1 MAPWKSP
8 IRLRIAVLACSVLV
22 SACAL
27 PRPGPNVDEIVAGS
41 KAEGGELNV
50 VMVSEP
56 IAKSAYTQTELGF
69 GRGFTGAPRRVTDI
83 INAGDKLS
91 VTVWEN
97 VDNGLLV
104 GLGQKV
110 ALLDEI
116 QVDQKGNI
124 FMPYAG
130 TIRASG
136 RTPDELRQVITR
148 SLGSQTPDP
157 QVEVRRAQGDGA
169 SVSLIGGVAGQG
181 VYPILPSTSTL
192 APMLAA
198 AGGSTVDPETA
209 IVTVRRR
216 GNSGR
221 IYLQTLY
228 DNPHMDI
235 ALRAN
240 DTIIIEEDRRA
251 FTALGATG
259 AQARVPFPRADI
271 NVVEALAEVGGLNGN
286 VSDPTGIFVFRRE
299 TAEIANRVTGR
310 NDLREGEPFA
320 YVIDLTKPSGIFI
333 AKEFQIRDDDTI
345 YITEAPFVAWAKIL
359 EATSGTLNFA
369 TTLTRTIDAVTDN

>member
-1 MAPWKSP
+1 MALRKFPVRP
-8 IRLRIAVLACSVLV
+8 RIAFVVVAMALG
-22 SACAL
+22 ACAL

-41 KAEGGELNV
+41 KAEGGDLNI
-50 VMVSEP
+50 VMVTQA
-56 IAKSAYTQTELGF
+56 IAQRAYTRHELGF
-69 GRGFTGAPRRVTDI
+69 SQGFTGMPRKITDL
-83 INAGDKLS
+83 INPGDKLS

-104 GLGQKV
+104 GTGQKV
-110 ALLDEI
+110 ALLEEI
-116 QVDQKGNI
+116 QVDQTGNI

-148 SLGSQTPDP
+148 ALGSQTPDP
-157 QVEVRRAQGDGA
+157 QVEVRRAPGDGA
-169 SVSLIGGVAGQG
+169 SVSLIGGVASQG
-181 VYPILPSTSTL
+181 VYAIAPSTSTL

-198 AGGSTVDPETA
+198 AGGATVDPETA

-216 GNSGR
+216 GSSGQ
-221 IYLQTLY
+221 IYLQDLY
-228 DNPHMDI
+228 DNPRMDI
-235 ALRAN
+235 ALRAG
-240 DTIIIEEDRRA
+240 DTIIVEEDRRS

-271 NVVEALAEVGGLNGN
+271 NVIEALAEVGGLNGT

-299 TAEIANRVTGR
+299 TSQVANRVTGR
-310 NDLREGEPFA
+310 HNLTEGEPFA
-320 YVIDLTKPSGIFI
+320 YVIDLTRPSGIFV
-333 AKEFQIRDDDTI
+333 AKEFQVRDDDTI

-359 EATSGTLNFA
+359 EATSSTLNFA
-369 TTLTRTIDAVTDN
+369 TTIVRTADALND